1 MLIEF
6 EGTIDAQGLRTFRK
20 CSELQAPASRDL
32 RDEQLSLAFWAV
44 LESQAATS
52 ILGELF
58 SGNRHRALRLLEEEA
73 VSLGTVLD

>member
-6 EGTIDAQGLRTFRK
+6 EGTIDAQGLRTFRR
-20 CSELQAPASRDL
+20 CSELKVPASRDQH
-32 RDEQLSLAFWAV
+32 EQRQSLTFWAV

-58 SGNRHRALRLLEEEA
+58 SGNRRRALRLLEEEA
-73 VSLGTVLD
+73 VSLGTILD